1 MPWSVI
7 IKLGI
12 KMCRSE
18 NRTNEPLP
26 LNLLFIKGVRE
37 NRRLP
42 PIEFC
47 PDCGTWHDCLNDC
60 IMKKEKNSNDK

>member
-1 MPWSVI
+1 
-7 IKLGI
+7 
-12 KMCRSE
+12 MCRYE

-37 NRRLP
+37 NKRLP

-47 PDCGTWHDCLNDC
+47 VDCGTWHDCLSDC
-60 IMKKEKNSNDK
+60 IMKKDENDRN